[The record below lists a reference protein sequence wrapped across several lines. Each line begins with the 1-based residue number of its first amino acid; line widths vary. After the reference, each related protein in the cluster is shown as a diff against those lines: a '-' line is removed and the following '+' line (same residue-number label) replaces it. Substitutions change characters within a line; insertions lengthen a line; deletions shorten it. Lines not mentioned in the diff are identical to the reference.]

1 MTAPVTIKMLN
12 RFSEFEL
19 KKIDR
24 KKSVMW
30 GNSKEI

>member
-30 GNSKEI
+30 GNQKEI

>member
-24 KKSVMW
+24 KKIVMW
-30 GNSKEI
+30 GNQKEI